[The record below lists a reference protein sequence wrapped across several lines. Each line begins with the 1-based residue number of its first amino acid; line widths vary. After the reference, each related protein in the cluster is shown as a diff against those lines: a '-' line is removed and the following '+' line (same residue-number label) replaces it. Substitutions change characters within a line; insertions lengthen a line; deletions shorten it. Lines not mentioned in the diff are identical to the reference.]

1 MRPWR
6 IRLEVD
12 EAESRVAAAV
22 DEQGT
27 IIGLATAGATRDDDS
42 TVSWELYSIH
52 VTAAAQGS
60 GLADDL
66 IGITAGNL
74 DTAVWV
80 LTGNDRARG
89 FYLRHG
95 FRVDGAARADDLTGA
110 AQEVRMVRRS
120 AGR

>member
-1 MRPWR
+1 
-6 IRLEVD
+6 VD
-12 EAESRVAAAV
+12 EAESRVAVAV

-27 IIGLATAGATRDDDS
+27 IIGLATAGATRDIDS
-42 TVSWELYSIH
+42 TVAWELYSIQ

-74 DTAVWV
+74 DTSVWV
-80 LTGNDRARG
+80 LTGNDRAQG

-95 FRVDGAARADDLTGA
+95 FRVDGATRADDLTGA